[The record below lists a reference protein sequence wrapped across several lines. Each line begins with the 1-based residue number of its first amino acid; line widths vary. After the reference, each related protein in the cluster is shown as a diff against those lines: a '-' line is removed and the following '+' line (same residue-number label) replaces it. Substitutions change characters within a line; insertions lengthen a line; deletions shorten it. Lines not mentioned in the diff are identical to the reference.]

1 MRFRN
6 HLKLDD
12 GQSIF
17 EVLIAISIATL
28 IVGSA
33 VTAIIVSMRSG
44 TSTVFSQK
52 GYAIANGTLNNVR
65 SFAES
70 NWADIYA
77 LDKGDSYKYYLSV
90 TATSSTSTT
99 LGISNG
105 TTTVSFTSTSTGENI
120 DYTNW
125 FTVDDVSRNSSDWIV
140 GSGEIEDPTT
150 QKITAHTS
158 WTVNGQTKQ
167 IDLISYLSKIRTSA
181 VTFTSWAGLSGVTTP
196 VTRTT
201 VDYYS
206 ITNATITASGAIT
219 F

>member
-6 HLKLDD
+6 HLRLDN

-28 IVGSA
+28 IIGSA

-44 TSTVFSQK
+44 TSTVLSQK

-70 NWADIYA
+70 NWADLYA
-77 LDKGDSYKYYLSV
+77 LSKGDSYKYYLSV

-125 FTVDDVSRNSSDWIV
+125 FTVDNVSRDSSDWIA
-140 GSGEIEDPTT
+140 GSGTGDPTT

-181 VTFTSWAGLSGVTTP
+181 VTFTSWAGSSGVTTP

-201 VDYYS
+201 MDYYS